1 MNIDIAG
8 LAHGAA
14 AVGYPLLFALVL
26 AASAGAPLPIGVL
39 LAGLGAASIHE
50 GGPNFALLAA
60 SGLAASVAGDGIDFG
75 IGRLGGRRALLWAM
89 ARLRRNRPLAALARV
104 GPPPK
109 QGLLLFL
116 SRFALTPI
124 AMPVS
129 LLAGATGLGIGAFL
143 FWDVAG
149 EGLFVVGNLA
159 VGRVL
164 FADGLS
170 DDGLLIALG
179 VLAVLSYAGIW
190 AATHYITYHQR
201 STLQSAA
208 AEAPAQ
214 PSVRG
219 VELSRWSERIAPE
232 EPDRRH
238 LHHNPPNARSTSYSV
253 GQAHARMGACDSPA
267 YTASGVYSG
276 RQPPRH
282 HDLIRKEPVQQC
294 NRRVGPTVMLRST
307 RPS

>member
-1 MNIDIAG
+1 MSIDVAG

-26 AASAGAPLPIGVL
+26 AAAAGAPLPIGVL

-50 GGPNFALLAA
+50 GGPNFALLAVG
-60 SGLAASVAGDGIDFG
+60 GLAASVAGDGIDFG
-75 IGRLGGRRALLWAM
+75 IGRLGGRRALSWAR
-89 ARLRRNRPLAALARV
+89 ARLRRNRPLATLTRV
-104 GPPPK
+104 GPLPT

-143 FWDVAG
+143 LWDVAG

-164 FADGLS
+164 SSDGLS

-179 VLAVLSYAGIW
+179 ILAVLSYVGIW
-190 AATHYITYHQR
+190 AATQYITCHQR

-208 AEAPAQ
+208 AHAPAE
-214 PSVRG
+214 PRVWG
-219 VELSRWSERIAPE
+219 VERSRRPQRIAPVE
-232 EPDRRH
+232 QTVVTRATTHPLRGPHRIVWDRHTRAWEP
-238 LHHNPPNARSTSYSV
+238 AI
-253 GQAHARMGACDSPA
+253 
-267 YTASGVYSG
+267 
-276 RQPPRH
+276 PRH
-282 HDLIRKEPVQQC
+282 AWRAGYTQATK
-294 NRRVGPTVMLRST
+294 RRDITI
-307 RPS
+307 